1 MDYLF
6 REEDFLDP
14 FAVQKRLFDDNADV
28 DKSSMKL
35 LVSGKLAKATTTK
48 TKTSALTSYATTR
61 RYIDR

>member
-28 DKSSMKL
+28 DKNSMKL
-35 LVSGKLAKATTTK
+35 LVSEKKKKKNVGSYVLRYDKRI
-48 TKTSALTSYATTR
+48 LT
-61 RYIDR
+61 YICR